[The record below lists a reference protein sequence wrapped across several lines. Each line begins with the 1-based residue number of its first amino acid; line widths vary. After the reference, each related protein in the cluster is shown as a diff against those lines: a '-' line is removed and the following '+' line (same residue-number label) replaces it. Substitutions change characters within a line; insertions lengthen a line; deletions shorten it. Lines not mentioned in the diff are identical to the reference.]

1 MAGRFAGLC
10 LAAACL
16 LSLHPSANAAD
27 FALQPADAYGPVSVI
42 IKGQIHAG
50 DFEKFQTFLLLPGR
64 LKAYTNYVWL
74 DSVGGNLA
82 EAMKFANLLD
92 KSSASVV
99 VGPDGKCY
107 SACFMLFASGADRW
121 LYAFGELGV
130 HQVKVNVQ
138 EGIQGLDQTAKNSL
152 AQAMTNNASAY
163 LTAQGIPA
171 TLVTQMQE
179 TPPHQM
185 FIINTLMIKREGWQR
200 IMALQPQF
208 LEAVEQACGKQPDEP
223 GRLPASPPSAW
234 TACKIDFQTRRAKR
248 FIADQLILLEASQNS
263 ALFAQGKAVQA
274 RAAAEAVK

>member
-1 MAGRFAGLC
+1 MPRLFASFC
-10 LAAACL
+10 LSLACL
-16 LSLHPSANAAD
+16 LSLEKTTHAAD
-27 FALQPADAYGPVSVI
+27 FAMQPADAYGPVSVI
-42 IKGQIHAG
+42 IKGQINAG
-50 DFEKFQTFLLLPGR
+50 DFEKFQAFLLLPGR

-82 EAMKFANLLD
+82 EAMKFANLFE

-107 SACFMLFASGADRW
+107 SACFMMFASGVDRW

-130 HQVKVNVQ
+130 HQVKVNFPT
-138 EGIQGLDQTAKNSL
+138 GLQGLHQAAKNNL
-152 AQAMTNNASAY
+152 TQAVTNNASAY

-200 IMALQPQF
+200 IMALQPKF
-208 LEAVEQACGKQPDEP
+208 LEAVEQACGKQPDLATAP
-223 GRLPASPPSAW
+223 W
-234 TACKIDFQTRRAKR
+234 TTCKIDFQTKRAKA
-248 FIADQLILLEASQNS
+248 FVTGELAQLTAGQASL
-263 ALFAQGKAVQA
+263 LFAQNTLKEAQAAV
-274 RAAAEAVK
+274 EALK